1 MRSFTSLDLFHAT
14 PAPFCCTNTTKLTP
28 CLMVGKKISDYR
40 TIVPPRKVFFSGGT
54 YPRLMVEKRNR
65 TFFLCHTA
73 HKNSDFSHF
82 PTYIRTTYL
91 CTYHTTRCT
100 IPSVILPIK
109 DSSTPVAST
118 HFRAMSSYVPSLQI
132 DCIVAAAVGHSVFC
146 TFGELLEDDD
156 HPLVR
161 RSSARKR
168 TRRSV
173 QEIFDCLGPA
183 YFRRAYRMTYE
194 SFRVLHGKIGNLIRK
209 FVAQG
214 VCGHKGKRTRMHL
227 RRRQTQQPTRR

>member
-1 MRSFTSLDLFHAT
+1 MVRDTFATRGEGDEGVGLKKSTRLVRSTKYSGNIYSTLRSTLTS
-14 PAPFCCTNTTKLTP
+14 

-100 IPSVILPIK
+100 IHTLCHTAHKRFINTCRVNPLPCHVLIRPLFT
-109 DSSTPVAST
+109 DRL
-118 HFRAMSSYVPSLQI
+118 HRCRRCGSL
-132 DCIVAAAVGHSVFC
+132 C
-146 TFGELLEDDD
+146 LLY
-156 HPLVR
+156 
-161 RSSARKR
+161 
-168 TRRSV
+168 
-173 QEIFDCLGPA
+173 I
-183 YFRRAYRMTYE
+183 RRA
-194 SFRVLHGKIGNLIRK
+194 S
-209 FVAQG
+209 
-214 VCGHKGKRTRMHL
+214 
-227 RRRQTQQPTRR
+227 